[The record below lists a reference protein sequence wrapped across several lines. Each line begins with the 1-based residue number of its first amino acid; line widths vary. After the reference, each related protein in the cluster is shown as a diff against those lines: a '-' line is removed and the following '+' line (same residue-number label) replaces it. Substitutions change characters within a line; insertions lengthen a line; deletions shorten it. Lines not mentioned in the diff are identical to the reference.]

1 MATRARRPKQIRI
14 THPTRRVRTDRL
26 TARQLT
32 VLRLLRRAGP
42 LSVAEVAQLAGYDDA
57 SAALRRLL
65 DRRLVRRVRTGVYAA
80 RPVGER
86 VRRPPASPPPRS
98 GSARTRPGS

>member
-1 MATRARRPKQIRI
+1 MATRSRRPQQIPI

-26 TARQLT
+26 TGRQLT

-42 LSVAEVAQLAGYDDA
+42 LSVAEVAHLAGYDDA

-86 VRRPPASPPPRS
+86 VSAAARRASTS
-98 GSARTRPGS
+98 